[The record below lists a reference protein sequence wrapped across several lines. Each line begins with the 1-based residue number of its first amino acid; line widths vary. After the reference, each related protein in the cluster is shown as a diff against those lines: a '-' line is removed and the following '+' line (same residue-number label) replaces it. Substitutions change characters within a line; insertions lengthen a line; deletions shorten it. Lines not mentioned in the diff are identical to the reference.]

1 MPLPTSSLARICNQV
16 REHLDTLGQTPSPP
30 DWDVTV
36 TIGAPGINL
45 AAVNNANTLNLF
57 FYRFEPFTF
66 DTSARPGDVQWI
78 KMFCVITA
86 VGIDEDVDNDTN
98 VDFSAGIN
106 ELRMLSQVMRL
117 FQEQPVM
124 MIDGDNPGEVWHTQF
139 IPHPLADEQIN
150 QIWSTQGETVYRP
163 SLVYEI
169 TLAPVEP
176 LVPTTQ
182 AARVA
187 SVGSFADSN
196 MANRNR
202 PWPAGRETLY
212 PTVPSVRVD
221 SSNPQWAPAM
231 VLVTGAAG
239 DREASLALNLEVPV
253 AGGLGDFSGLPQ
265 LDIWIA
271 GDTALSGD
279 LTLVGQLL
287 QNPDAERSSGQWLDI
302 DPVLSLS
309 ADAIALDVEN
319 LPPPAGTGF
328 SLNLSHWTDLDN
340 SNNSWQL
347 QLFVERHIR
356 YQADTGEWADLPHAA
371 EDGMRIRSNP
381 LLITVTRGTP

>member
-1 MPLPTSSLARICNQV
+1 
-16 REHLDTLGQTPSPP
+16 
-30 DWDVTV
+30 
-36 TIGAPGINL
+36 
-45 AAVNNANTLNLF
+45 
-57 FYRFEPFTF
+57 
-66 DTSARPGDVQWI
+66 
-78 KMFCVITA
+78 
-86 VGIDEDVDNDTN
+86 
-98 VDFSAGIN
+98 
-106 ELRMLSQVMRL
+106 
-117 FQEQPVM
+117 M

-139 IPHPLADEQIN
+139 VPHPLADEQIN

-176 LVPTTQ
+176 LVATAQ

-196 MANRNR
+196 MNNRNR
-202 PWPAGRETLY
+202 PWPAGRETRY

-231 VLVTGAAG
+231 VMVTGAAG
-239 DREASLALNLEVPV
+239 NREATLALNLEVPV
-253 AGGLGDFSGLPQ
+253 VAGLADFSGFPG
-265 LDIWIA
+265 LDIWVA
-271 GDTALSGD
+271 GDTALAGD

-287 QNPDAERSSGQWLDI
+287 QNPDAQRSGGHWQDI
-302 DPVLSLS
+302 DPLLNLS
-309 ADAIALDVEN
+309 ADAALLDVEN
-319 LPPPAGTGF
+319 LPPPAATGF
-328 SLNLSHWTDLDN
+328 MLTLGHWTGLDS

-356 YQADTGEWADLPHAA
+356 FQADTGQWIDVPHAA
-371 EDGMRIRSNP
+371 GDGLRLRSNP